1 LADEPGGQSLVD
13 ETRWS
18 GHDGARP
25 AEHDRAGSSPP
36 SQPVRG
42 HTPQMEAWYSGPAGD
57 RRAYAVRDITGFDG
71 GQGRVVQALRR
82 TFPGDSVGYEGPVS
96 LKLITD
102 RRPDR
107 VQRMQSR
114 WTRLAGIEHPNVAR
128 ALEVFEGPGLFR
140 TECPPVTDDVLYV
153 AAEWVEGRCLR
164 EIAPLDGRRAFAMA
178 RDLAA
183 GIATMHAHDLVH
195 RDIHPGNVV
204 IDETGRAVLI
214 DLGSARPDDGR
225 LTTTAAG
232 ALGFIA
238 PETTHGPGGPAA
250 DRWGLGMVTIHA
262 LLGHPRG
269 GLDARTLASE
279 LRGAM
284 GDVPRRARAVELL
297 VAMVDP
303 EPTKRPSDPEQW
315 AVDLTACLSRSQQR
329 STAAGNAAETRR
341 RPRVPVAVAAGAIL
355 IAGAALLA
363 TDPFGGSGSAGDGEA
378 LDSSDGAGEP
388 SVEPTAAAGGP
399 GDSPACSTPAPD
411 APGASATL
419 AAAATE
425 LAADACAAGPAG
437 SYVDAEVVYLSDAE
451 GQPDGVVLVT
461 PSGGEIRL
469 TEVMWDSYNAIVL
482 RNPTPEN
489 TVQRAGYPESVEQ
502 RTNPDAVVVTLER
515 GGLLIGPRADTQLF
529 FIPPSALGAWND
541 AGGLTGGLGFPAA
554 NPYALDTGELR
565 FDYEGGYMSAPPEDL
580 AAVLQGKIVDDV
592 TMVDPE
598 AAAEP
603 LAGLDLESG
612 AIVRQYNG
620 TAWWVDEDGVRHWI
634 PDADTFRCLGGA
646 AAQQGDD
653 LPGWAV
659 ATLPLGEAVSC
670 P

>member
-1 LADEPGGQSLVD
+1 VD
-13 ETRWS
+13 ETGGS
-18 GHDGARP
+18 GHEEPRP
-25 AEHDRAGSSPP
+25 TDHDRAGFGAP
-36 SQPVRG
+36 SQRVPES
-42 HTPQMEAWYSGPAGD
+42 TPPADAWYSGPAGD
-57 RRAYAVRDITGFDG
+57 RRAYAVQDITGFDG

-82 TFPGDSVGYEGPVS
+82 TFPGDTVGYEGPVS

-107 VQRMQSR
+107 VQRLQTR

-153 AAEWVEGRCLR
+153 AAVWVEGRCLR
-164 EIAPLDGRRAFAMA
+164 EIAPLGARRAFAMA

-225 LTTTAAG
+225 MTTTAAG

-238 PETTHGPGGPAA
+238 PETTHSPGGPAA

-269 GLDARTLASE
+269 GLDARALAAE
-279 LRGAM
+279 LKGAM
-284 GDVPRRARAVELL
+284 GDVPRRARAIELL

-303 EPTKRPSDPEQW
+303 EPTNRPSDPVQW
-315 AVDLTACLSRSQQR
+315 AVDLTACLSRAQQR
-329 STAAGNAAETRR
+329 AAAGVTDGQRSRA

-363 TDPFGGSGSAGDGEA
+363 ADPFGDSGSGGDDPA
-378 LDSSDGAGEP
+378 LDSSDPPGGP
-388 SVEPTAAAGGP
+388 SVEPTAADGGP
-399 GDSPACSTPAPD
+399 GETPACATAAPD
-411 APGASATL
+411 APGASAAL
-419 AAAATE
+419 AAAAEE
-425 LAADACAAGPAG
+425 LAPDSCAAGPAG
-437 SYVDAEVVYLSDAE
+437 TYVDAEVLYLSDGE
-451 GQPDGVVLVT
+451 GRPDGVVLLT
-461 PSGGEIRL
+461 PAGTEIRL
-469 TEVMWDSYNAIVL
+469 TEVMWDSYNAIIL
-482 RNPTPEN
+482 RNPSPEA
-489 TVQRAGYPESVEQ
+489 TVQRAGYPDAVEQ
-502 RTNPDAVVVTLER
+502 QSDPDAVVVRLER
-515 GGLLIGPRADTQLF
+515 GGLLIGPRADSQLF
-529 FIPPSALGAWND
+529 FIPPSALGAWNE
-541 AGGLTGGLGFPAA
+541 AGGLTGTLGFPTA

-592 TMVDPE
+592 TVLD
-598 AAAEP
+598 ADDAAEP
-603 LAGLDLESG
+603 LAGLDLAGG
-612 AIVRQYNG
+612 AIVRQHNQ
-620 TAWWVDEDGVRHWI
+620 TSWWVDEEGVRHWI
-634 PDADTFRCLGGA
+634 PDAETFRCLGGA
-646 AAQQGDD
+646 AAQQGEA

-659 ATLPLGEAVSC
+659 ATLPQGEAISC

>member
-1 LADEPGGQSLVD
+1 VQ
-13 ETRWS
+13 
-18 GHDGARP
+18 
-25 AEHDRAGSSPP
+25 
-36 SQPVRG
+36 
-42 HTPQMEAWYSGPAGD
+42 
-57 RRAYAVRDITGFDG
+57 DITGFDG
-71 GQGRVVQALRR
+71 GQGRVVQAVRR
-82 TFPGDSVGYEGPVS
+82 TFPGDTVGYEGPVS

-102 RRPDR
+102 RRQDR
-107 VQRMQSR
+107 VQRLQTR

-153 AAEWVEGRCLR
+153 AAVWVEGRCLR
-164 EIAPLDGRRAFAMA
+164 EIAPLGARRAFAMA

-183 GIATMHAHDLVH
+183 GIATMHVHDLVH

-225 LTTTAAG
+225 MTTTAAG

-238 PETTHGPGGPAA
+238 PETTHSPGGPAA

-269 GLDARTLASE
+269 GLDARALAAE
-279 LRGAM
+279 LKGAM
-284 GDVPRRARAVELL
+284 ADVPRRAKAIELL

-303 EPTKRPSDPEQW
+303 EPTNRPSDTVQW
-315 AVDLTACLSRSQQR
+315 AVDLTTCLSRAQQR
-329 STAAGNAAETRR
+329 AAAAGGPTGGQRSWSRA

-363 TDPFGGSGSAGDGEA
+363 ADPFGGSGSGDDDSA
-378 LDSSDGAGEP
+378 LDSSEPPGGP
-388 SVEPTAAAGGP
+388 SVEPTAADGGP
-399 GDSPACSTPAPD
+399 GETPACATPAAD
-411 APGASATL
+411 APGASAAL
-419 AAAATE
+419 AAAAEE
-425 LAADACAAGPAG
+425 LAPDACAAGPA
-437 SYVDAEVVYLSDAE
+437 STYVDAEVLYLSDGE
-451 GQPDGVVLVT
+451 GRPDGVVLVT
-461 PSGGEIRL
+461 PTGKEIRL

-482 RNPTPEN
+482 RNPTPESI
-489 TVQRAGYPESVEQ
+489 VQRGGYPAAVEQ
-502 RTNPDAVVVTLER
+502 RTNPDAVVVQLDR
-515 GGLLIGPRADTQLF
+515 GGMLIGPRADSQLF
-529 FIPPSALGAWND
+529 FIPPSALGAWD
-541 AGGLTGGLGFPAA
+541 DSGGLTGTLGFPTA

-580 AAVLQGKIVDDV
+580 GAVLQGKIVDDV
-592 TMVDPE
+592 TLVDAE

-603 LAGLDLESG
+603 LAGLALEDG
-612 AIVRQYNG
+612 AIVRLY
-620 TAWWVDEDGVRHWI
+620 TETRWWVDEEGVRHWI
-634 PDADTFRCLGGA
+634 PDAETFRCLGGA
-646 AAQQGDD
+646 AAQEGEA

-659 ATLPLGEAVSC
+659 ATLPQGEAISC